1 MAHDHDSEGSAGALV
16 KGIDAFRRKSVVVVG
31 DLMLDEYI
39 QGRAERISP
48 EAPVPV
54 VNVQSSDYRLGGAAN
69 VAHQVAV
76 LGGAVMLGGVVGRD
90 IQGEQV
96 IRSAEAAGIDTRA
109 VLCRADRCTTRKLR
123 ILSQGQQLVR
133 ADWED
138 AAPHE
143 NCVDEL
149 LAVLEAEPLPNV
161 IVLSDYA
168 KGVVT
173 HDLVVRLIALAHRS
187 RCRLLVDPKSRDFGL
202 YRGASILTPN
212 HRELEAA
219 LGKQV
224 PLDAEAIAIAT
235 RPLVNELEL
244 EAIVVTLG
252 GTGMIVVPADDDYS
266 FIHAI
271 RRAVYDVTGAGDT
284 AMAVLALGIA
294 SGLAIPDAARIAN
307 VAAGL
312 AVTEIG
318 TVAVN
323 AESIRNALLRLPPNK
338 ILTSVELAG
347 RSAGWRE
354 VGKRI
359 VFTNGC
365 FDLLH
370 TGHLALLRKAA
381 ALGDILVLAI
391 NSDESVRR
399 IKGNGRPVVA
409 QGDRAALLAALD
421 CVDAVTIFD
430 EDTPIEAIRRI
441 RPDVLVKGADYRL
454 EDVVGRDFVEAD
466 GGRIALIPLVSERS
480 TSAIVEQIRRIQP

>member
-1 MAHDHDSEGSAGALV
+1 MDHEGAVSAEALLE
-16 KGIDAFRRKSVVVVG
+16 GIDAFPGRSVAVVG

-54 VNVQSSDYRLGGAAN
+54 INVHSSDHRLGGAAN

-76 LGGAVMLGGVVGRD
+76 LGGAVRLGGVLGKD
-90 IQGEQV
+90 TQGEQV
-96 IRSAEAAGIDTRA
+96 IRSAHAVGIDTRA

-138 AAPHE
+138 TASCE
-143 NCVDEL
+143 NCVNEL
-149 LAVLEAEPLPNV
+149 MAALDVEPLPDV

-173 HDLVVRLIALAHRS
+173 RDLVAQLIALAERS
-187 RCRLLVDPKSRDFGL
+187 SCRLLVDPKSPDFGL

-212 HRELEAA
+212 HRELETA
-219 LGKQV
+219 LGKKL
-224 PLDAEAIAIAT
+224 PIDGDAIALAT
-235 RPLVNELEL
+235 RPLVRALEL

-252 GTGMIVVPADDDYS
+252 GSGMIVVPAEDDYS

-271 RRAVYDVTGAGDT
+271 RRTVYDVTGAGDT
-284 AMAVLALGIA
+284 AMAVLAVGIAAHLGIA
-294 SGLAIPDAARIAN
+294 DAARIAN

-312 AVTEIG
+312 AVTEVG
-318 TVAVN
+318 TVTVN
-323 AESIRNALLRLPPNK
+323 TESIRDALQRLAPNK
-338 ILTSVELAG
+338 ILNAVELAA
-347 RSAGWRE
+347 RAASWRA

-381 ALGDILVLAI
+381 VLGDILVLAI
-391 NSDESVRR
+391 NSDASVRR
-399 IKGNGRPVVA
+399 LKGNGRPVVG
-409 QGDRAALLAALD
+409 QHDRAAMLAALE
-421 CVDAVTIFD
+421 CVDAVTVFD
-430 EDTPIEAIRRI
+430 DDTPLETIRRI
-441 RPDVLVKGADYRL
+441 RPSVLVKGADYQK
-454 EDVVGRDFVEAD
+454 EDVVGRELVESS
-466 GGRIALIPLVSERS
+466 GGRVALIPLIPERS
-480 TSAIVEQIRRIQP
+480 TSAIVEHIRRART